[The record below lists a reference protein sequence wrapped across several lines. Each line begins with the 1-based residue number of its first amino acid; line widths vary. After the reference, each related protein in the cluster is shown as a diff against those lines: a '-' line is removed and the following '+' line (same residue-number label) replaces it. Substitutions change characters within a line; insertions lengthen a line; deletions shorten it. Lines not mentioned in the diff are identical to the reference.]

1 VLQHCFRKVRDRGK
15 DVTHPHPAACRLADV
30 CSSDPRNYVY
40 EVEDEDTY
48 IRLFL
53 YLPHTCHGHVYPS
66 HTHTYNQSYTHIQG
80 LEIYIKAKTMK
91 PKQCHCFI
99 LKISLTIIKHM

>member
-1 VLQHCFRKVRDRGK
+1 MLQHCFRKVRDGGK
-15 DVTHPHPAACRLADV
+15 DVTHPNPAACRLADV
-30 CSSDPRNYVY
+30 CSSDPRNYVSN

-53 YLPHTCHGHVYPS
+53 YLPHICRGHVYPS

-91 PKQCHCFI
+91 PKTM
-99 LKISLTIIKHM
+99 SLFYIKNLSNCD